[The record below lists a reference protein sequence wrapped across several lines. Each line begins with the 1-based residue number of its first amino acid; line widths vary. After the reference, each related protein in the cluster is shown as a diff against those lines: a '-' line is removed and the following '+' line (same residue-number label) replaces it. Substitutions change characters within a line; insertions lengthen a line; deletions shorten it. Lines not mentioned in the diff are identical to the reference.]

1 MRKTRFFL
9 VVFFLIRLAMKV
21 VNIEDENKEYAM
33 KNGMVLLMVVAMS
46 ATVAVAGQVVVATGT
61 PSVVANAA
69 MREAIRQDST
79 WTSENI
85 QKNPYLFIQDQIRRC
100 DELKAKIEAQSITMT
115 RLGKQATRSIEEAD
129 AMIARYTKFLGEA
142 KAAYKQAEATGGWP
156 VSINGFKLDEEQ
168 LGDRIAD
175 ALERVELAEKDRAAG
190 MAIERKA
197 TARQAVLKVKSR
209 ELASLRL
216 KLVQQAEQVKMNAQ
230 LAEIDDLASVLGIMK
245 DMMLDIDEDPT
256 QPGLDDLV
264 TDDPDA
270 ARKRAIRAF
279 LDD

>member
-1 MRKTRFFL
+1 
-9 VVFFLIRLAMKV
+9 MKV